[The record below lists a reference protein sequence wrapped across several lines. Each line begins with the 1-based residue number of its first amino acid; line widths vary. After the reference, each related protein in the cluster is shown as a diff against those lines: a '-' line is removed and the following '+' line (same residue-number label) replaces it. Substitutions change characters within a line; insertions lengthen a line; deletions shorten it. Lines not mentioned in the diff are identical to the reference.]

1 MQKVILL
8 ASLLICL
15 TSVNAFAQDTT
26 EKPKNSIDKAVDE
39 ARERGETIIDSCLV
53 DCEGAS
59 VREGFEPPKV
69 DTLPKPPTPPIAAAA
84 HATGTVEVKVII
96 DLEGKVIAAAAIS
109 GHPLLQGA
117 AVSAARYARFTPAK
131 YNGEPVKVVGVIPY
145 TFQ

>member
-1 MQKVILL
+1 MRKLFLL

-15 TSVNAFAQDTT
+15 TTVNAFAQET
-26 EKPKNSIDKAVDE
+26 EKPKNSTDKAVEE

-53 DCEGAS
+53 DCGEVS

-69 DTLPKPPTPPIAAAA
+69 DSLPTSPTPPIARAA